1 MYYQDHLEQ
10 GALGFFN
17 VGIKLEG
24 IKTIQLNDCNM
35 EDKVYFYFQWW
46 RELVLWPKVI
56 IWLFIE
62 SILLLFKFKVRL
74 A

>member
-1 MYYQDHLEQ
+1 MYYQDQLEQ
-10 GALGFFN
+10 GALCFFN
-17 VGIKLEG
+17 VDIKLEG

-35 EDKVYFYFQWW
+35 EDKVYSYFQWW

>member
-1 MYYQDHLEQ
+1 MYYQDQLEQ

-24 IKTIQLNDCNM
+24 IKTIQLNDSNM
-35 EDKVYFYFQWW
+35 EDKVYSYFQWW